1 MRKKILTVS
10 LLAILISGVSVTWNA
25 RGAGLDALNEEKA
38 VATQKKKGGNAFSNF
53 FRSLGRIFGGGRKK
67 AAPARPETAAVVAAP
82 EDKPAAAVA
91 EAPKPAE
98 PQPSEVKIER
108 ISKKD
113 EKKFESKHVS
123 RAVTSSAAAPAPEAT
138 TGAAEAPRDAAAHL
152 ERGRALLSG
161 GNPYAAADELA
172 AAVALNPESSEAHN
186 LLGVA
191 LDTRGW
197 HDRAIKSFKRALKL
211 APGDAQIMNNLGYS
225 YYLNDEYSSAAKYLK
240 RAAQLA
246 PGDDRVLNNLAVALN
261 RAGKN
266 KEALESF
273 VRAGGEYTGRMN
285 MAALLVRTGRYADAV
300 EHYEEARRIRPDSA
314 VVLERLA
321 ELYGQL
327 NRPADAQQAL
337 RTLEII
343 KGKPVVA
350 DGGRNN

>member
-1 MRKKILTVS
+1 MRKKILIVS

-25 RGAGLDALNEEKA
+25 RGAGLLAPGEEKA
-38 VATQKKKGGNAFSNF
+38 VATQKKKGGNAFGNF
-53 FRSLGRIFGGGRKK
+53 FRSLGRMFGGGKKK
-67 AAPARPETAAVVAAP
+67 AAPPAPEATVVVAAAP
-82 EDKPAAAVA
+82 EDKPAAAA
-91 EAPKPAE
+91 AAAPQPAE
-98 PQPSEVKIER
+98 PQPAEVKLGR

-113 EKKFESKHVS
+113 QKNFETKHVT
-123 RAVTSSAAAPAPEAT
+123 RAVTSSATAAEAT
-138 TGAAEAPRDAAAHL
+138 TGAAEAASGAASHL
-152 ERGRALLSG
+152 ERGRALLSS
-161 GNPYAAADELA
+161 GNHYAASEELA
-172 AAVALNPESSEAHN
+172 AAVALDPASSEAHN

-191 LDTRGW
+191 LNTRGW
-197 HDRAIKSFKRALKL
+197 HERAIKSFKRALKL
-211 APGDAQIMNNLGYS
+211 APEDAQILNNLGYS
-225 YYLNDEYSSAAKYLK
+225 YYLNNEYSSATKYLK

-246 PGDDRVLNNLAVALN
+246 PGDGRVLNNLAVALN

-285 MAALLVRTGRYADAV
+285 MAALMVRTGRYAEAA
-300 EHYEEARRIRPDSA
+300 EHYEEARRLRPGSA

-327 NRPADAQQAL
+327 GRPADAQQAL
-337 RTLEII
+337 RILEIM